1 MDGYIKEYFMLKGE
15 SSSPYV
21 FASNTINAPSET
33 KGGIL
38 SVFRQK
44 IRLFAS
50 REQLSEMLSYSD
62 FNMRDI
68 GTQKTAVFMII
79 HDEKTTYH
87 ALATIFIK
95 QCYETLIDVAQES
108 GGQLPFRT
116 NFILDEFANMP
127 PLKDV
132 TTMVTAARSRKIRFT
147 FIIQNFAQLNDV
159 YGKEDSE
166 TIRSNCG
173 NLVYLITTEL
183 AALEEISKLC
193 GEVKSKEKDKTASTP
208 LISVSDLQKMQLNE
222 VVILRTRLNPFRT
235 KLKPSY
241 EINWGFNFSKGE
253 LTERYKSEVELFDIK
268 EFVKTKKRNKLFEAL
283 DNIEKKEEVKETPL
297 NGMLP
302 SQDEE
307 VEPEKKPKP
316 ITTFNPLN
324 EPLTKKE
331 PAKEIEYFEDAETD
345 LEEPI
350 SSPGLPNFN
359 IEDLVKRIDKKIA
372 ELEKEEAEENEKIE
386 IIDEKQEEIE
396 EQESIEK
403 LENTIYERFDD
414 FLKDTEDEIEEL
426 EPVINIDQ
434 DSVIVDTITDDQY
447 YDDFFQ
453 ED

>member
-1 MDGYIKEYFMLKGE
+1 
-15 SSSPYV
+15 
-21 FASNTINAPSET
+21 
-33 KGGIL
+33 
-38 SVFRQK
+38 
-44 IRLFAS
+44 
-50 REQLSEMLSYSD
+50 
-62 FNMRDI
+62 
-68 GTQKTAVFMII
+68 
-79 HDEKTTYH
+79 
-87 ALATIFIK
+87 
-95 QCYETLIDVAQES
+95 
-108 GGQLPFRT
+108 
-116 NFILDEFANMP
+116 
-127 PLKDV
+127 
-132 TTMVTAARSRKIRFT
+132 
-147 FIIQNFAQLNDV
+147 
-159 YGKEDSE
+159 
-166 TIRSNCG
+166 
-173 NLVYLITTEL
+173 
-183 AALEEISKLC
+183 
-193 GEVKSKEKDKTASTP
+193 
-208 LISVSDLQKMQLNE
+208 
-222 VVILRTRLNPFRT
+222 
-235 KLKPSY
+235 
-241 EINWGFNFSKGE
+241 
-253 LTERYKSEVELFDIK
+253 
-268 EFVKTKKRNKLFEAL
+268 
-283 DNIEKKEEVKETPL
+283 
-297 NGMLP
+297 MLP

-316 ITTFNPLN
+316 VTTFNPLN

-386 IIDEKQEEIE
+386 IIDEKQEEKE